1 MSITVPTDI
10 TALSGITPPSTDDT
24 LNFDPR
30 ADALLGALPT
40 LVAQENALATVNYNN
55 ALDAQASA
63 TTATNAAGSA
73 AASALA
79 AQTAAGAPLWVSGG
93 SYVTPN
99 AALSPNNYRV
109 YRCILATSGTTDPSL
124 DPTHWRGVDTGLAV
138 VIVSGTSVS
147 AVAGVQYVLTNVA
160 ATTVILPPA
169 PSSGDTIC
177 VTPANGLYSNVI
189 ARNGRTIMGL
199 AQDLTLDQP
208 NKNVWLRDLN
218 SDWKLL

>member
-1 MSITVPTDI
+1 MAITTPVAS
-10 TALSGITPPSTDDT
+10 TALPTPPSTASPAT
-24 LNFDPR
+24 FDAR
-30 ADALLGALPT
+30 ADAFLGALPT
-40 LVAQENALATVNYNN
+40 FQTQENTLATTNYNN
-55 ALDAQASA
+55 ALEAQASA

-79 AQTAAGAPLWVSGG
+79 AQTAAGAPIWVSAA

-99 AALSPNNYRV
+99 AVLSPSNYRV

-138 VIVSGTSVS
+138 VVVSGTSVS

-160 ATTVILPPA
+160 ATTVTLPAA
-169 PSSGDTIC
+169 PSSGDTIW

-189 ARNGRTIMGL
+189 ARNGQTIMGL
-199 AQDLTLDQP
+199 AQDLTIDQP
-208 NKNVWLRDLN
+208 NRNVPLRYLN
-218 SDWKLL
+218 SDWKFV